1 MPRVSGAARCVRH
14 HIQITTKA
22 LCPMQKLRI
31 LSVSF
36 DTPIEPW
43 ELRAFRGAVARKA
56 GWEHELFHNHNND
69 TGGFHYRLPLIQ
81 YKQDHGRP
89 MLVCLNEGIEE
100 LHHFFTQ
107 PDWTLDL
114 NGRATPV
121 RIARLDVKQYNLGVW
136 AERTFRYHIRHWI
149 ALNEDNYA
157 TYTRLAGMVERLYFL
172 ENLLKNQLV
181 GLLHQLG
188 AEADRPVDVKLL
200 AKKDERWVSY
210 KGIKMLAFSL
220 EFSCNVALPD
230 WVGIGKGCSSGWG
243 VIRNLKN

>member
-1 MPRVSGAARCVRH
+1 
-14 HIQITTKA
+14 
-22 LCPMQKLRI
+22 MQKLRI

-243 VIRNLKN
+243 VIRNLKKTQQ